1 MKKLTL
7 TALSVSMACC
17 NVCAEDL
24 TLAMISPT
32 VVPQALTLANGE
44 SLASSRYAGI
54 ITPESETVRVI
65 FDGVTE
71 AELSAKI
78 SLDSVQF
85 ESNEQ
90 FSGFLKSVGISDNY
104 LEKILKQNSGGGF
117 AHSESCKGARSE
129 CVVISKG
136 IDLVIADKTKD
147 MSWLPR
153 KEAVVC
159 WAWDYV
165 RKLPYFRK
173 KSMSSWFQPVN
184 VAEKR
189 MAVIA
194 VFDESFPDEYM
205 YRHDFIKYRN
215 HLIAN
220 MKAAYDKKMGN
231 KNDKLRTQISVK
243 ISWHAKQRL
252 DKLMRDRGATQQSI
266 IEYLLLHGNLD

>member
-1 MKKLTL
+1 MPEKKDIRRLQL
-7 TALSVSMACC
+7 RKAA
-17 NVCAEDL
+17 NDL
-24 TLAMISPT
+24 
-32 VVPQALTLANGE
+32 
-44 SLASSRYAGI
+44 R
-54 ITPESETVRVI
+54 R
-65 FDGVTE
+65 
-71 AELSAKI
+71 
-78 SLDSVQF
+78 
-85 ESNEQ
+85 SN
-90 FSGFLKSVGISDNY
+90 KP
-104 LEKILKQNSGGGF
+104 
-117 AHSESCKGARSE
+117 HSEESHPPGFIPAEKSRLLGWIDSERITFWCWLFIRRASCSFLGKQIADLVDEDIPYIHFEVNSNPLNHDERLVAVKKYFEEMEKKAGHATAYEIMRE
-129 CVVISKG
+129 MQAEW
-136 IDLVIADKTKD
+136 LVIADKTKD